1 MRRVYRQ
8 AAFRSVRPAVLLVA
22 AILPVLAGCGRRQD
36 APAPPAH
43 AAPELAPRHF
53 ELADFLASRPTGVD
67 SPDVPRLAAAQGL
80 IWSPDPPAPPPPV
93 LAAAPAG
100 FLVAAVAP
108 RGERV
113 ALVRDIDPDSTEVL
127 LYDRSRGETR
137 LLLPVDRDARF
148 LPQHFSADGERLFLF
163 SDEADDTLQLE
174 VLEPDTGARQ
184 RRHRPGCEALRF
196 DSSPDGA
203 VYALQWSCSG
213 KVQAALFDS
222 ATGAERGP
230 LPLPIGTRAARVLPA
245 GAAGGVIYEVA
256 SARAP
261 RDLLFGDRLDSD
273 ARVRP
278 LSFGLSPLI
287 TAEDLVDPTAVA
299 LAIAGAPPVPSELW
313 WPRRPPA
320 PPAALIWLENDVA
333 PPAWFEFHPFFQFLA
348 NRGVAV
354 LRLRLRGS
362 QGFGRRFR
370 HAADGRLVDAGF
382 EDIDA
387 ARAELARRGVD
398 PQRIALAGQ
407 GPWAGA
413 LAAAAQ
419 TARPGSF
426 AAAADLGGDPDPL
439 RGLDTLAA
447 LPEPP
452 HTWWLTRLGD
462 PASDVVR
469 RDRARMLLPAD
480 LSGRRLFLAD
490 DPEATA
496 GAAATLAALWEFL
509 APSLGT
515 PP

>member
-1 MRRVYRQ
+1 
-8 AAFRSVRPAVLLVA
+8 
-22 AILPVLAGCGRRQD
+22 
-36 APAPPAH
+36 
-43 AAPELAPRHF
+43 
-53 ELADFLASRPTGVD
+53 
-67 SPDVPRLAAAQGL
+67 
-80 IWSPDPPAPPPPV
+80 
-93 LAAAPAG
+93 
-100 FLVAAVAP
+100 
-108 RGERV
+108 
-113 ALVRDIDPDSTEVL
+113 
-127 LYDRSRGETR
+127 
-137 LLLPVDRDARF
+137 
-148 LPQHFSADGERLFLF
+148 
-163 SDEADDTLQLE
+163 
-174 VLEPDTGARQ
+174 
-184 RRHRPGCEALRF
+184 
-196 DSSPDGA
+196 
-203 VYALQWSCSG
+203 
-213 KVQAALFDS
+213 
-222 ATGAERGP
+222 
-230 LPLPIGTRAARVLPA
+230 
-245 GAAGGVIYEVA
+245 
-256 SARAP
+256 
-261 RDLLFGDRLDSD
+261 
-273 ARVRP
+273 
-278 LSFGLSPLI
+278 
-287 TAEDLVDPTAVA
+287 
-299 LAIAGAPPVPSELW
+299 VPSELW

-320 PPAALIWLENDVA
+320 PPAALIWLENDAA

-370 HAADGRLVDAGF
+370 HAADGRLVDA
-382 EDIDA
+382 
-387 ARAELARRGVD
+387 
-398 PQRIALAGQ
+398 QRIALAGQ
-407 GPWAGA
+407 GPCAGA